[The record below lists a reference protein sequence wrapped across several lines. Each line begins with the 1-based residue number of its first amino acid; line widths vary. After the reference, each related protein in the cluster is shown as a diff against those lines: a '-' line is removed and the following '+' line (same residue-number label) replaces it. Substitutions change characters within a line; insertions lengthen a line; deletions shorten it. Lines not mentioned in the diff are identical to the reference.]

1 MILTG
6 ADGQLRFGTNG
17 VAKVRTWSLSIQRNA
32 IDVTCL
38 DTLDREYVSGVR
50 NATGTATIWYDPEQ
64 TDDIALLNSIF
75 QDRDAERGIENTETV
90 TFVLNKLKGSG
101 DKGTFKC
108 ECLVTDASPAV
119 NVGEATAVNVSFQV
133 TGPIE
138 GGF

>member
-6 ADGQLRFGTNG
+6 ADGQLRYGTNG

-38 DTLDREYVSGVR
+38 DTLDREYVAGVR
-50 NATGTATIWYDPEQ
+50 NATGSATIWYDPAQ
-64 TDDIALLNSIF
+64 ADDIKLLNSIF
-75 QDRDAERGIENTETV
+75 RDRDTQSDTENTETV
-90 TFVLNKLKGSG
+90 TFVLNKFKGSG
-101 DKGTFKC
+101 ASGTFRC
-108 ECLVTDASPAV
+108 ECLITDVSPSV